1 VHAQVIEYLTK
12 FATVRMAMTGQRF
25 FDAGRSVVDL
35 LARNAMDTLGV
46 WWLPPL
52 ILQVHA
58 AAEPPHC
65 CTDVGHLALHFR
77 LHVWYES

>member
-1 VHAQVIEYLTK
+1 MTSQVIEYLTK

-52 ILQVHA
+52 ILQV
-58 AAEPPHC
+58 
-65 CTDVGHLALHFR
+65 CTHSVSVNHSLLICVHGI
-77 LHVWYES
+77 HVYAVLPA

>member
-1 VHAQVIEYLTK
+1 VHVTQVIEYLTK

-25 FDAGRSVVDL
+25 FDAGRSVVEL

-52 ILQVHA
+52 ILQVSSYLFCLVIA
-58 AAEPPHC
+58 AAI
-65 CTDVGHLALHFR
+65 
-77 LHVWYES
+77 Y